1 MVMATECWNKS
12 LVPLM
17 KSVREQMGGNRPVYL
32 TFDIDSIDPSFCP
45 GTGKNTFCIYI
56 YMYVCIIKYI
66 CIYTGTPEVG
76 GLTSMQALEIIR
88 GLRGINL
95 VATDLVEVDTYS

>member
-1 MVMATECWNKS
+1 MYVC
-12 LVPLM
+12 
-17 KSVREQMGGNRPVYL
+17 
-32 TFDIDSIDPSFCP
+32 
-45 GTGKNTFCIYI
+45 
-56 YMYVCIIKYI
+56 MYVCIIKYI

-95 VATDLVEVDTYS
+95 VATDLVEVSTCSLSFYIIFYYI